1 MNSTAQTVPAADSSD
16 NERWLPGVP
25 GQRRSPEN
33 PGPKIPPQRTGCAG
47 AERPKLRRSGRLT
60 RAALRDRRLVR
71 QLDAALYTNQPG
83 LARRIREERDANWA
97 LYDSVVL

>member
-1 MNSTAQTVPAADSSD
+1 MNSTAQTTPAANSSD
-16 NERWLPGVP
+16 NERWLPGIP
-25 GQRRSPEN
+25 GPRRSTEN

-47 AERPKLRRSGRLT
+47 TDRPKLRRSGRLT
-60 RAALRDRRLVR
+60 RAVVRDMRLTR
-71 QLDAALYTNQPG
+71 QLDAALNTGQSG